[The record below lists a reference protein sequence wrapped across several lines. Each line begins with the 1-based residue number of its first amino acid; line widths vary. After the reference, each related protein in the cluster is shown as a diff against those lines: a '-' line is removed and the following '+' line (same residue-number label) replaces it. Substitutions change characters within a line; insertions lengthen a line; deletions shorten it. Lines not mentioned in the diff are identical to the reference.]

1 MAVIRRDTGAFLA
14 SPSIMV
20 CIEFDTDIFPISFGD
35 GSIAATADDLLNSAL
50 SHHRAMRSKHVPDA
64 SKNRHHL
71 D

>member
-20 CIEFDTDIFPISFGD
+20 CIEFDTDIFLISFGD
-35 GSIAATADDLLNSAL
+35 GSIAATADNLLNSAL